1 MHIPCLLRVRW
12 KWDIKRID
20 YLHVDLWTVKQ
31 ASSTNSS
38 LHTKHCSGWLAIG
51 WLSAICFLLL
61 TWLLIPLREFIGIP
75 QHTVGVN
82 FAFWLLV
89 GELFKL
95 RLGLMETLT
104 DWLLFEFIVS
114 DRLLWLKL
122 EDCSQLRRWPPRPCS
137 FRICRP
143 HSQVRPPI
151 LDTISHLP
159 QYYKPLTLGHWAPVS
174 VWDNLHI
181 SSNINTTSHLN
192 TTAHLNTTSPF

>member
-137 FRICRP
+137 FRNCRP
-143 HSQVRPPI
+143 HSQVRPATVPDSI
-151 LDTISHLP
+151 DFS
-159 QYYKPLTLGHWAPVS
+159 PLFWQFS
-174 VWDNLHI
+174 
-181 SSNINTTSHLN
+181 
-192 TTAHLNTTSPF
+192 